1 MRVRISFDAL
11 RLCALVAAGVTSGYL
26 WRAAFESSSPEDVR
40 TAAKPRVVKP
50 APSPPVVRIPP
61 RHLTQPTRP
70 PARVVTLTVVRP
82 AGQEPATLISSPG
95 VSAPRPRPTPT
106 PVTPT
111 PTPTPTTPAPQS
123 PPPTT
128 TTTPQPAQT
137 PAPVA
142 SPPTQSAKPP
152 APTPPAAQP
161 PQPTTAT
168 DSGSRPGWGN
178 GDKNHDH
185 SGPGNDQGGNGPKK
199 P

>member
-61 RHLTQPTRP
+61 RHLTHSNRS
-70 PARVVTLTVVRP
+70 AGGRVVTRTVGRP
-82 AGQEPATLISSPG
+82 AGRAPATLISSPG
-95 VSAPRPRPTPT
+95 VSTPRPRPTPT
-106 PVTPT
+106 PPAPT

-128 TTTPQPAQT
+128 TTTPPAQT
-137 PAPVA
+137 PSPVA
-142 SPPTQSAKPP
+142 SPPTQSVKPP
-152 APTPPAAQP
+152 ANTPP
-161 PQPTTAT
+161 PTTTTSNA
-168 DSGSRPGWGN
+168 DGSRPGWGN

-185 SGPGNDQGGNGPKK
+185 SGPGNENTGNGPKK